1 MLTIDRWHQALAL
14 RGPQRDPRAVPDRAE
29 AIARHASALLAG
41 ALDACLPRHAG
52 EVIRIRQLQVALAID
67 VARHPDEAA
76 PAYAAALARHIVDAI
91 DDGGPDVVCF
101 ADRIAYHAAFAVA
114 LAAGDAHARW
124 VFDEFDGLASL
135 PRAAA
140 LRTLFEERPAEA
152 WPLLARLARETAVFA
167 MLEGAEG
174 LRVLDVLIAEAMV
187 ADAAS
192 AAPALPPPSVLA
204 CPAAAV
210 LERLARAA
218 ASGCR
223 LDEVL
228 VAAALAGA
236 TVARPGTPWAA
247 SSSGASPTALE
258 QRLRERSPAARA
270 AARAATASATAA
282 SRLSQDEFALF
293 EDTPCAAAGL
303 VLLLDELGDWTR
315 ALPDALRSAFALAA
329 LAAAAPAEDAARLW
343 HDACWRA
350 LFGVEAAFGLDELA
364 TLLGDTDAQAV
375 FDAAAAFGVEAP
387 RDDDAAALDTPLL
400 HGLPAAWRALVTTAA
415 QYAWR
420 RVAWRVPGM
429 AGASIGYL
437 RRNLLGGDG
446 SARRVDDDHWHWRV
460 PRAPLHVLLAMTTL
474 TAREHVWRGPP
485 ARLLMLEFHG
495 S

>member
-1 MLTIDRWHQALAL
+1 VLTIARWHQALAL
-14 RGPQRDPRAVPDRAE
+14 RGPQRAPRAVPDRAE
-29 AIARHASALLAG
+29 AIARHAGVVLAG
-41 ALDACLPRHAG
+41 ALDACLARHAG
-52 EVIRIRQLQVALAID
+52 EVIRIRQLHVAVAID

-76 PAYAAALARHIVDAI
+76 PAYASSLARHIVDAI
-91 DDGGPDVVCF
+91 DDGGPDVVRF
-101 ADRIAYHAAFAVA
+101 PDRVAYHAAFAVA

-135 PRAAA
+135 PAAAA
-140 LRTLFEERPAEA
+140 LRTLFEERPADA
-152 WPLLARLARETAVFA
+152 WPLLALLARETAVFA
-167 MLEGAEG
+167 LLEGGEG
-174 LRVLDVLIAEAMV
+174 LRVLDVLIGEATV

-192 AAPALPPPSVLA
+192 AAPALPPSSVLA

-218 ASGCR
+218 ASGSA
-223 LDEVL
+223 LDEGL

-236 TVARPGTPWAA
+236 IATRPGTPWAT
-247 SSSGASPTALE
+247 SSSGASRTALE
-258 QRLRERSPAARA
+258 HRLRERSPEARA
-270 AARAATASATAA
+270 AARAAATSARRASH
-282 SRLSQDEFALF
+282 LSQDEFALF

-303 VLLLDELGDWTR
+303 VLLLDELGDWTS
-315 ALPDALRSAFALAA
+315 ALPDAPRGAFALAA
-329 LAAAAPAEDAARLW
+329 LAAAAPAADAPRLW

-364 TLLGDTDAQAV
+364 ALLNDIHAQAV
-375 FDAAAAFGVEAP
+375 VDAAAAFGVEEP

-400 HGLPAAWRALVTTAA
+400 HGLPAAWRTLVATAA

-446 SARRVDDDHWHWRV
+446 SACLVDDDHWHWRV

-474 TAREHVWRGPP
+474 AAREHVWRGPP
-485 ARLLMLEFHG
+485 ARLLTLEFHG
-495 S
+495 